1 MPERNLDF
9 DALVDRYGTDSLK
22 FDSALQR
29 GMPTD
34 LLSYW
39 VADMDFQV
47 SSYIQDALAR
57 VVDHGVF
64 GYTEPDDRYFS
75 AVQNWM
81 LTRHNFAVTSDQLVK
96 TPGVVFALAQAIR
109 AFTQVGDAVLIQQPV
124 YYPFSEVIVSNGRR
138 LVSSDLVQDATGR
151 YQIDFDDF
159 ERKIVDHNVK
169 LFLLCNPHNPV
180 ARVWSRDELTR
191 LAAIC
196 LEHNVLVVSDEIHH
210 DFVFQGEHTVF
221 ETLSPEVAD
230 ITITCTAPSKTF
242 NLAGLQVSNLF
253 ITNEKLRARYRAEM
267 YACGYSQL
275 NTLGLAAARAAYE
288 HGAEWCDAML
298 RYIAENIKF
307 ATEFVNSEIPGIS
320 TRANE
325 GTYLMWLDCRALGLS
340 VDELDDLIVKDAKL
354 WLDSGRI
361 FGAPGAGFQRVNLAC
376 SRRYLEKG
384 LVQLRDAVLARRS

>member
-1 MPERNLDF
+1 MSERNLDF

-180 ARVWSRDELTR
+180 ARVWSRDELAR

-253 ITNEKLRARYRAEM
+253 ITNEKLRARYSAEM

>member
-64 GYTEPDDRYFS
+64 GYTEPDDHYFS

-221 ETLSPEVAD
+221 ETLSPEAAD

-253 ITNEKLRARYRAEM
+253 ITNEKLRARYSAEM

-340 VDELDDLIVKDAKL
+340 VDELDDLIVKNAKL